1 MSGGGGPLGGL
12 GLLVVL
18 PDGGCIMFGLTDV
31 YSVFGSTAAGLCFTF
46 KTDGAALY
54 TGGSSGAL
62 TCCDVLA
69 AIMLPIRPVRV
80 ASCMLNCCSSE
91 GGAEDDDD
99 EPLPESSCC
108 IS

>member
-1 MSGGGGPLGGL
+1 MCWSLMSGGGGPLGGL
-12 GLLVVL
+12 GLGVVL
-18 PDGGCIMFGLTDV
+18 PHGGCIM
-31 YSVFGSTAAGLCFTF
+31 FGSTAAGLCFTF
-46 KTDGAALY
+46 KVCGAALY
-54 TGGSSGAL
+54 GGGSSGAL
-62 TCCDVLA
+62 ILCDVLA

-99 EPLPESSCC
+99 GPLPESSWC

>member
-1 MSGGGGPLGGL
+1 MSGGGGPVGGL

-18 PDGGCIMFGLTDV
+18 PHGGYIMFGLSDG
-31 YSVFGSTAAGLCFTF
+31 YIMFGSTAAGLCFTF
-46 KTDGAALY
+46 KADGAALY
-54 TGGSSGAL
+54 TGGSSEAL
-62 TCCDVLA
+62 TCDVLA

-99 EPLPESSCC
+99 GPLPESSCC